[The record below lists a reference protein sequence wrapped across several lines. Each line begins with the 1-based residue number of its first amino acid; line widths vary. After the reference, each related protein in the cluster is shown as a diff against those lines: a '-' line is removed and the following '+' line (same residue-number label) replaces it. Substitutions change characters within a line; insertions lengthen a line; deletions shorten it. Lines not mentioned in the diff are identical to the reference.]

1 MPPSTNS
8 GHLRDQVAGADQVAQ
23 LAIAPVVEA
32 DLVELHFVAGEV
44 DDLGRDRHPLGH
56 ADGGQVAADELRA
69 AADVAERELGAVA
82 VSLVVGLTNVT
93 GVVKQSGD
101 DAENRALGAEAFVG
115 EVRAVVTDDQPP
127 HGERAVQ
134 RMLQIVI
141 NGVATVVAGK
151 LAVEQAL
158 EIAERGLD
166 AVERIVR
173 PGLPE
178 QIDHGASHRL
188 RGADLHG
195 VGDVEIAAPI
205 LHF

>member
-1 MPPSTNS
+1 
-8 GHLRDQVAGADQVAQ
+8 
-23 LAIAPVVEA
+23 
-32 DLVELHFVAGEV
+32 
-44 DDLGRDRHPLGH
+44 
-56 ADGGQVAADELRA
+56 
-69 AADVAERELGAVA
+69 

-101 DAENRALGAEAFVG
+101 HAENGALRAEAFVG
-115 EVRAVVTDDQPP
+115 EVRAVVTDDQPR

-134 RMLQIVI
+134 RVLQIVI
-141 NGVATVVAGK
+141 NGVATVVARK
-151 LAVEQAL
+151 LAVEQAF
-158 EIAERGLD
+158 EIAKGGLD

-173 PGLPE
+173 PALPE
-178 QIDHGASHRL
+178 QVDHGAADRL